1 LCLLIWAQRLLK
13 IGIMLHDVV
22 FDSTENQALLVV
34 CARKTIRHAAILGIV
49 WGAINLVIGFF
60 AIQATPLNAG
70 ILVLG
75 LLMLGAGVIAL
86 NKPSIHSLLSEATVS
101 VLLLCWNI
109 GIAIFNARSG
119 YSDHVN
125 GHGLI
130 WPAIA
135 AIIFFRQYK
144 RLSHLKEAIASMDHA
159 KVKEASELCKQ
170 LFKNRLKQSPDIVEA
185 SSRRYRLRLMSES
198 VFCAQR
204 NLAQA
209 FHMSRENFKQ
219 CIPKLDRKTIRVVVR
234 HPLGKLSYT
243 FNKKNSE
250 KIKGWLTA
258 SSLTT
263 S

>member
-1 LCLLIWAQRLLK
+1 
-13 IGIMLHDVV
+13 MLHDPI
-22 FDSTENQALLVV
+22 FESTENQALLVV

-75 LLMLGAGVIAL
+75 LLMLGAGFTAL
-86 NKPSIHSLLSEATVS
+86 RKPSIHSLLSEAAVS

-119 YSDHVN
+119 YGDHVN

-135 AIIFFRQYK
+135 AIIFFRQYQ

-159 KVKEASELCKQ
+159 KVKEASDLCKQ
-170 LFKNRLKQSPDIVEA
+170 LFKSRLKQSLEIVEA
-185 SSRRYRLRLMSES
+185 SSRRYRLRLMSGS

-204 NLAQA
+204 NLKQA
-209 FHMSRENFKQ
+209 FHMSRENFTQ
-219 CIPKLDRKTIRVVVR
+219 CIRDPGKKRLRVVVR
-234 HPLGKLSYT
+234 HPLGKIAYA
-243 FNKKNSE
+243 FDKNNSD
-250 KIKGWLTA
+250 KIKGWLA
-258 SSLTT
+258 APPLPVI
-263 S
+263 

>member
-1 LCLLIWAQRLLK
+1 
-13 IGIMLHDVV
+13 MSHDPV

-34 CARKTIRHAAILGIV
+34 CARKTIRHAAIFGIV

-75 LLMLGAGVIAL
+75 LLMLGAGVTAL
-86 NKPSIHSLLSEATVS
+86 NKPSIHSLLSEAAVS

-119 YSDHVN
+119 YGDHVN
-125 GHGLI
+125 GHDLI

-135 AIIFFRQYK
+135 AIIFFRQYH

-159 KVKEASELCKQ
+159 KVKEASDLCKQ
-170 LFKNRLKQSPDIVEA
+170 LFKSKLKQSPDIVEA

>member
-1 LCLLIWAQRLLK
+1 VHLLWAQRLLK
-13 IGIMLHDVV
+13 IAIMVHDPV

-34 CARKTIRHAAILGIV
+34 CARKTIRRAAILGIV

-75 LLMLGAGVIAL
+75 LLMLGAGVTAL
-86 NKPSIHSLLSEATVS
+86 NKPSIHSLLSEAAVS

-119 YSDHVN
+119 YGDHVN

-130 WPAIA
+130 WSAIA
-135 AIIFFRQYK
+135 AIIFFRQYQ

-159 KVKEASELCKQ
+159 KMKEASDLCKQ
-170 LFKNRLKQSPDIVEA
+170 LFKSRLKQSPDLVEA
-185 SSRRYRLRLMSES
+185 SSRRYRLQLMSKS

-204 NLAQA
+204 NLSQA
-209 FHMSRENFKQ
+209 FHMSCENFKQ
-219 CIPKLDRKTIRVVVR
+219 CIRDLDKKRLRVVVR
-234 HPLGKLSYT
+234 HPLGKIAYA
-243 FNKKNSE
+243 FDKKNSD
-250 KIKGWLTA
+250 KIKGWLATLPA
-258 SSLTT
+258 V
-263 S
+263 

>member
-1 LCLLIWAQRLLK
+1 
-13 IGIMLHDVV
+13 MSHDPV

-49 WGAINLVIGFF
+49 WGVINLVIGFF
-60 AIQATPLNAG
+60 AIQATALNAG

-75 LLMLGAGVIAL
+75 LLMLGAGVTAL
-86 NKPSIHSLLSEATVS
+86 NKPSISSLLNESIVS

-119 YSDHVN
+119 YGDHVN

-135 AIIFFRQYK
+135 AIIFFRQYQ

-159 KVKEASELCKQ
+159 KVKEASDLCKQ
-170 LFKNRLKQSPDIVEA
+170 LFKSKLKQSPDIVEA
-185 SSRRYRLRLMSES
+185 SSRRYRLRLMSGS

-204 NLAQA
+204 NLTQA

-219 CIPKLDRKTIRVVVR
+219 CIRDLGKKRLSVVVR
-234 HPLGKLSYT
+234 HPVGKIAYA
-243 FNKKNSE
+243 FDKNNSD
-250 KIKGWLTA
+250 KIKGWLAAPPLPA
-258 SSLTT
+258 S
-263 S
+263 

>member
-1 LCLLIWAQRLLK
+1 M
-13 IGIMLHDVV
+13 IGTKAAKKPRMLHDSV
-22 FDSTENQALLVV
+22 FHSTENQALLVV

-75 LLMLGAGVIAL
+75 LLMLGAGVTAL
-86 NKPSIHSLLSEATVS
+86 NKPSIHSLLSEAAVS

-119 YSDHVN
+119 YGDHIN

-159 KVKEASELCKQ
+159 KVKEASDLCKQ
-170 LFKNRLKQSPDIVEA
+170 LFKSRLKQSPDIVEA

-219 CIPKLDRKTIRVVVR
+219 CIPKLDRKTIRVVVQ

-243 FNKKNSE
+243 FDKKNSE

-258 SSLTT
+258 SSLAT